1 MEVWKDIKGYE
12 GLYQVSDLGRVKSL
26 ERKVKRLKS
35 TISVREKIL
44 KPAPNS
50 SGYLTVSLWKNNKGK
65 TFRIH
70 YLVAI
75 AFLNHKPKGYELV
88 IDHIDENKKNNNL
101 SNLRL
106 VTNRFNTT
114 RNLKNTSSKYVGVH
128 WHKSYEKWQSLIT
141 INGKQIYLGRYD
153 NEYDA
158 HLTYQKAL
166 SFIENNENITEEEFK
181 IKIKEWRANN
191 NLN

>member
-12 GLYQVSDLGRVKSL
+12 GLYQVSNKGRVKSL
-26 ERKVKRLKS
+26 KRKVPRGNYFYSVNEKLLKD
-35 TISVREKIL
+35 
-44 KPAPNS
+44 APNTG
-50 SGYLTVSLWKNNKGK
+50 GYLAVSLWKNNKGK
-65 TFRIH
+65 TFSIH
-70 YLVAI
+70 SLVAI

-114 RNLKNTSSKYVGVH
+114 RNKNNHSSKYIGVH
-128 WHKSYEKWQSLIT
+128 WHKSYKKWQSLII
-141 INGKQIYLGRYD
+141 INGKREYLGRYD

-158 HLTYQKAL
+158 HLAYQKAL
-166 SFIENNENITEEEFK
+166 SLIENNKNITGEEFK
-181 IKIKEWRANN
+181 IKIKK
-191 NLN
+191 